1 MKKIERKDKKK
12 KNKSFV
18 GRLPH
23 FWPSLSS
30 SPRAPAQV
38 STPHRARTN
47 DRRAREASNRAR
59 ALKQSLSGG
68 GVCQAR
74 YTASLAITTPRTR
87 GLTDPRGRGVGFR
100 LPRAGSHPAPTN
112 LPRSS
117 RDSSTDQT
125 NAPTAG
131 THDAVTHPAD
141 TYTWALSVSSIYL
154 NYLAL

>member
-1 MKKIERKDKKK
+1 MCFLHVWCDVNFLYILCLFVLWRVEEPVTEDPGDQHIEVAEQEIIKGK
-12 KNKSFV
+12 
-18 GRLPH
+18 L
-23 FWPSLSS
+23 LSC
-30 SPRAPAQV
+30 
-38 STPHRARTN
+38 
-47 DRRAREASNRAR
+47 
-59 ALKQSLSGG
+59 
-68 GVCQAR
+68 VCQAR

-117 RDSSTDQT
+117 RDSSTNQT

-131 THDAVTHPAD
+131 THDAVTHPTD

-154 NYLAL
+154 NYLVL